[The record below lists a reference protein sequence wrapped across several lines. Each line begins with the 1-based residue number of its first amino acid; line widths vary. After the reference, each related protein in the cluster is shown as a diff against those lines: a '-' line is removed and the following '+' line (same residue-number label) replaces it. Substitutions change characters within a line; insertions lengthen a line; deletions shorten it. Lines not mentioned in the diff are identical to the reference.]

1 VVHAP
6 QDRMQLTMLGMAT
19 LLTSAIW
26 LVASWG
32 VLRRI
37 D

>member
-1 VVHAP
+1 
-6 QDRMQLTMLGMAT
+6 MLGMAA

-32 VLRRI
+32 GLRRI